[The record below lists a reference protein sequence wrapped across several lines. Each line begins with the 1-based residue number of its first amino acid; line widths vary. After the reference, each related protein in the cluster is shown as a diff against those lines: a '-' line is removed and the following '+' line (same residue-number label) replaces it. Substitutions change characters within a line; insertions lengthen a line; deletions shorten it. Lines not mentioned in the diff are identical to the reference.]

1 MAKGRLSGSDSSD
14 SDDEVKWLQSRHKH
28 RKTSVPSD
36 ETTRDS
42 KSGGI
47 EEGEVSSDDLDEDED
62 DGLDDNLIGGK
73 MISVDS
79 DEAENSDSSG
89 LGPKGLRQRKIAL
102 EKKKVAHRD
111 KFQELIERR
120 KQQAAKKRR
129 THTSDEVDISAQNS
143 SGSSSDSDDN
153 SPKPRGKIQ
162 EKHQSM
168 SQRVF
173 SSEASD
179 SSDSSR
185 PGSRPVARRSS
196 FSSLSGSQRSGSS
209 SEDDARGRSRSPE
222 EELWVHM
229 PFFDNLIKGCFV
241 RINIGLHQGVPIY
254 RCAEIV
260 DVVETPKIYDLGD
273 TRTNK
278 GIVVRVGKDQSTF
291 RLAFISNS
299 DFQQDE
305 FDSWMRRIHL
315 ANMKP
320 PTLNFVRDKAA
331 EITEAINRPIRDERV
346 VEQIIQSKRRFQKAP
361 TNFALRKAE
370 LIKQREQAET
380 DGDTELLKHLD
391 SEIEEIESQAER
403 IERRRTLGFKSI
415 TSINQRNRALSVQ
428 QAEEAI
434 RKESEEALNSKEEDP
449 FTRVHSQPV
458 IVTKKYLE
466 KLTS

>member
-62 DGLDDNLIGGK
+62 DGLDDNLIGGEDDKRRLAK
-73 MISVDS
+73 MSEKEREEELFKRAERRDAIRARKAVKQKLKERREREKAQQVASLSKQLTGDSKSKRSAYHNVFSDS

-196 FSSLSGSQRSGSS
+196 YRLQCNFK
-209 SEDDARGRSRSPE
+209 E
-222 EELWVHM
+222 
-229 PFFDNLIKGCFV
+229 NL
-241 RINIGLHQGVPIY
+241 RP
-254 RCAEIV
+254 
-260 DVVETPKIYDLGD
+260 DVV
-273 TRTNK
+273 
-278 GIVVRVGKDQSTF
+278 V
-291 RLAFISNS
+291 RLAY
-299 DFQQDE
+299 
-305 FDSWMRRIHL
+305 
-315 ANMKP
+315 
-320 PTLNFVRDKAA
+320 RD
-331 EITEAINRPIRDERV
+331 D
-346 VEQIIQSKRRFQKAP
+346 
-361 TNFALRKAE
+361 L
-370 LIKQREQAET
+370 
-380 DGDTELLKHLD
+380 TELYWLEHVPLGLTMSD
-391 SEIEEIESQAER
+391 RSVEER
-403 IERRRTLGFKSI
+403 
-415 TSINQRNRALSVQ
+415 
-428 QAEEAI
+428 
-434 RKESEEALNSKEEDP
+434 
-449 FTRVHSQPV
+449 
-458 IVTKKYLE
+458 
-466 KLTS
+466 